1 MANLSP
7 DYFMKLFGMGGAGQ
21 TSKALTGFDW
31 KKATGIASGLNQAV
45 NSEGTGSKF
54 MGLLKSLG
62 GIGMGQSK
70 RDSDTISG
78 KGMKDFK
85 ESDIYKKMGG
95 EVMKISHH
103 RDKGLKPLKNWQH
116 NHLQKYDALRNAS
129 MMDKPFYEQQMKRHH
144 IPEEHWYGG
153 RG

>member
-1 MANLSP
+1 MILSP
-7 DYFMKLFGMGGAGQ
+7 DLMKLFGMGGAGA

-95 EVMKISHH
+95 EVMKIGHH
-103 RDKGLKPLKNWQH
+103 TKLKPWQ
-116 NHLQKYDALRNAS
+116 NRHLTTYNAMREGGMMGKKDYEKALTRHKI
-129 MMDKPFYEQQMKRHH
+129 DK
-144 IPEEHWYGG
+144 EHWY
-153 RG
+153 R